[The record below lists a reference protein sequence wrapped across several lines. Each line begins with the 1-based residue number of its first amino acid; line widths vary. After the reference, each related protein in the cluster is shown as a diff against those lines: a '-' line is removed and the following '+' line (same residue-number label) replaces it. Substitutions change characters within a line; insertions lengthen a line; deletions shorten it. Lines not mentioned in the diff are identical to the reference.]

1 MKDTSVLLL
10 AAGSSKRMK
19 LAEKKQFIKIN
30 NIPLFEYSIIK
41 FLSIKNIKNIFL
53 ILSVEDYKNFINN
66 KNKILNR
73 FSKKYKKYINKKIY
87 ILGLGGK
94 ERYDTI
100 YNALTYIK
108 KENLIDKNSNLLI
121 HDSARPLFDTVET
134 KKIIELLD
142 KYKIVSF
149 ASKATD
155 TIKQIKISNSNLKT
169 VKKTLDRNELY
180 NIKTPQGFKFD
191 LLYSA
196 YVSNYKKFNK
206 VKPTDDLQ
214 VIEKFTNLN
223 TYLYETKYLNI
234 KITNKND
241 LNIIKAIL

>member
-10 AAGSSKRMK
+10 AAGSGKRMK

-66 KNKILNR
+66 KNKILNK
-73 FSKKYKKYINKKIY
+73 FSKKYKKFINNKIF

-121 HDSARPLFDTVET
+121 HDSARPLFDIVET
-134 KKIIELLD
+134 EDLIKLLD

-149 ASKATD
+149 ASKTTD
-155 TIKQIKISNSNLKT
+155 TIKQIKISN
-169 VKKTLDRNELY
+169 
-180 NIKTPQGFKFD
+180 
-191 LLYSA
+191 
-196 YVSNYKKFNK
+196 
-206 VKPTDDLQ
+206 
-214 VIEKFTNLN
+214 
-223 TYLYETKYLNI
+223 
-234 KITNKND
+234 
-241 LNIIKAIL
+241 